1 MVGILKL
8 YVLNVNRSLLLAV
21 MRKVIFKGK
30 VVCFM
35 AISVAFCPMCGE
47 KVYFTAP
54 VGPVDSIPLK
64 CTKCGHEWDYNKG

>member
-1 MVGILKL
+1 
-8 YVLNVNRSLLLAV
+8 